1 MDYKCASSI
10 VFCLA
15 VRGLDP
21 GGFWWQAEKSS
32 LARQLTTIY
41 NAVQKEEIRHNRS
54 VFEDLTF
61 LFICRRVS
69 LSISIIVTKDFV
81 SVINWNRDKAGF
93 INSGVGKKLYLIN
106 IYRIFKELF
115 LSCRVSKTMFH
126 LIFDILGTVTL
137 SSWISQKNHIQ

>member
-10 VFCLA
+10 LFCLA

-41 NAVQKEEIRHNRS
+41 NAVRKEEIRHNRS

-69 LSISIIVTKDFV
+69 LSISIIVTKEFV
-81 SVINWNRDKAGF
+81 SVINWNWDKAGF
-93 INSGVGKKLYLIN
+93 INSGVGRKLYLIN
-106 IYRIFKELF
+106 IFRMSTICMGLCNKRFWVRELVTFHFIFSLK
-115 LSCRVSKTMFH
+115 
-126 LIFDILGTVTL
+126 
-137 SSWISQKNHIQ
+137 IS